1 MIKQDATFNQER
13 GIQRV
18 IEALSKKDDKSVFSF
33 DLSAATDRLPLVIQ
47 ICILN
52 SFRAGLGDAWGKI
65 LVNRDYVLPK

>member
-1 MIKQDATFNQER
+1 MIKQDATFNQEK

-52 SFRAGLGDAWGKI
+52 SFRAGLGDA
-65 LVNRDYVLPK
+65 